1 MASYKTDANL
11 AQFYLLKSNVLLSQ
25 IAGLGSLP
33 ESSACMLQNRISFV
47 ARIAAQ
53 TWSYQPATAL
63 ASSTFDLN
71 SQQRMTK
78 QMTRKIVAP
87 MSAYIRVQ
95 RALFV
100 MDANVKPVLNVNG
113 PMSFLDN
120 RSEQVSKG
128 SEKRS

>member
-1 MASYKTDANL
+1 
-11 AQFYLLKSNVLLSQ
+11 
-25 IAGLGSLP
+25 
-33 ESSACMLQNRISFV
+33 MLQNRISFV